1 MRMIQEEPSV
11 LRQTC
16 NSSKMSL
23 FSTAPRAFACAL
35 VALVCLGLAAPQ
47 AAAGSRGVGAGIA
60 GAIILNELAKGGG
73 KRKATKQQRSKK
85 RLATKPKKQRPKEMT
100 PDATANAA
108 TEKKKPADSAP
119 PKEAVTTGS
128 TGATAKAAA
137 AVGGPGIISHPDEIR
152 AAQQHLRFMGYDIP
166 NESGAMDVKTKSAV
180 MQFQDSIGA
189 PVTGELTTEQLQMLF
204 VKVAG
209 KREGS

>member
-1 MRMIQEEPSV
+1 MMQPEASV

-16 NSSKMSL
+16 KPSRMDLAVIARRASSGATMAL
-23 FSTAPRAFACAL
+23 VFLGLTAPH
-35 VALVCLGLAAPQ
+35 

-60 GAIILNELAKGGG
+60 GAILLNEFTKGSG
-73 KRKATKQQRSKK
+73 KRKAAKPQRSNKT
-85 RLATKPKKQRPKEMT
+85 LATKPKKQRPKQT
-100 PDATANAA
+100 KPDARDDVATAKN
-108 TEKKKPADSAP
+108 EPASNAP
-119 PKEAVTTGS
+119 PKEALTS
-128 TGATAKAAA
+128 TGTAAKAAA
-137 AVGGPGIISHPDEIR
+137 VAGGAGIISRPDEIR

-166 NESGAMDVKTKSAV
+166 QESGAMDVKTKSAV

-189 PVTGELTTEQLQMLF
+189 PVTGELTTEQLQTLF